1 MELEKLFGE
10 NVRRFRQAKGLS
22 QEEFAHQAGLHTTYV
37 SGVENGHRNP
47 TVRVVAKIASAL
59 EIEPAQLFLKPE

>member
-59 EIEPAQLFLKPE
+59 EIEPAQLFLNPE